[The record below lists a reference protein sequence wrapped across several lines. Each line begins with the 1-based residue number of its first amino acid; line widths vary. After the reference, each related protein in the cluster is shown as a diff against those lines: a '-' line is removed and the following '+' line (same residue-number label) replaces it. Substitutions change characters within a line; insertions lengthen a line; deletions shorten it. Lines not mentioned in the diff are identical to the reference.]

1 MCTSAVTVL
10 TFYVAFTQ
18 HNCPAMNTPLLTFT
32 LKNLLLL
39 CRNLGVRSVTVLSAV
54 LKSNRNIYCRGTLA
68 LYVTSKCIPIYTVR
82 FYRKLTAI
90 RSGSPYM
97 GIPKYGNEQERP
109 KTQHLP
115 FPIIVSKIISKT

>member
-1 MCTSAVTVL
+1 MCTSAVIVL
-10 TFYVAFTQ
+10 IFYVAFTQ
-18 HNCPAMNTPLLTFT
+18 PNCPAMNTPLFTFNM
-32 LKNLLLL
+32 KHLLPL
-39 CRNLGVRSVTVLSAV
+39 CRNLGVGSVTVLSAV

-68 LYVTSKCIPIYTVR
+68 LYVTSKCFPIYAVR

-115 FPIIVSKIISKT
+115 FPIIVSKTFSKT